1 MNLLKESVQCET
13 ALSGLRFP
21 EMLPRPSHGASLQ
34 RQPRGLVEVEERHTE
49 RTNARASPPV
59 RRDHEMSTQQQQFA
73 ARVMLIIIG
82 RWYITTPHMANLRT

>member
-21 EMLPRPSHGASLQ
+21 EMLPRPS
-34 RQPRGLVEVEERHTE
+34 RGLVEVEERHTE